1 MLGEYVSIHDN
12 DHRMD
17 RSDVPIAERGYVSDV
32 LEIGP
37 NCWVGARAV
46 LIRGSGMQENCV
58 LGAGAVLTQKLSIG
72 TVATGV
78 PAKPIIRSPAAE
90 TGRDG

>member
-17 RSDVPIAERGYVSDV
+17 RVEVPIAERGFLSDV
-32 LEIGP
+32 LEIES

-46 LIRGSGMQENCV
+46 LLRGSGMQENSV
-58 LGAGAVLTQKLSIG
+58 LGAGAVLTQHLATG
-72 TVATGV
+72 VVAAGV
-78 PAKPIIRSPAAE
+78 PAKPINPARSGE
-90 TGRDG
+90 TKCNG